1 MDYEEQNPRILKIW
15 AVLMMKKKLWLA
27 GIIALIGYG
36 MFYLLTNW
44 HDLISG
50 TGVARTVGISSDGKY
65 VISAHRWKN
74 SKKNKT
80 KLVLWDLDKREKK
93 VIAEN
98 VNTNTAYFI
107 PDSHD
112 FMWQGKDNIVHI
124 QNVEGKELES
134 FKHFEIARHIMSAD
148 RTFYASANQTGK
160 IFKGHGENMVP
171 IYTDTP
177 IELHYNFD
185 LFDNYFL
192 TASLGR
198 NTREDGAVVQFN
210 PTADPVQP
218 SVYKKSS
225 YDGVVLWD
233 KNTLKPVAEL
243 FGFGGRSDA
252 LFSPDGK
259 WIVGGGENLSHYM
272 WETAN
277 LTHRL
282 NLANP
287 RYGIK
292 KEEGG
297 FDDSHLLHV
306 PGVELGLNNP
316 VTYAFVT
323 DTEFIELRMAPP
335 KDGWGEKHSPLYTV
349 GDPWIKAFVEIG
361 DEPAISTDAYEKSNS
376 VASAPKAHILVTG
389 QAYHGGINVYR
400 YHPDKMTLEKIW
412 VAY

>member
-1 MDYEEQNPRILKIW
+1 
-15 AVLMMKKKLWLA
+15 MKKKFWIA
-27 GIIALIGYG
+27 GIIALVGYG
-36 MFYLLTNW
+36 MFYLFTNW
-44 HDLISG
+44 QDLLSE
-50 TGVARTVGISSDGKY
+50 TGEVMTLSISSDGKY
-65 VISAHRWKN
+65 VISAHRGKTE
-74 SKKNKT
+74 KTLHDT
-80 KLVLWDLDKREKK
+80 KLVLWDIEKREKK

-98 VNTNTAYFI
+98 VNSNTAYFI
-107 PDSHD
+107 PDSYD
-112 FMWQGKDNIVHI
+112 FMWQGRDNIVHI
-124 QNVEGKELES
+124 QNVEGKELKS

-160 IFKGHGENMVP
+160 IFKGYGENMVP

-177 IELHYNFD
+177 LWRHYNFD
-185 LFDNYFL
+185 LSDKYFL
-192 TASLGR
+192 TASSGR
-198 NTREDGAVVQFN
+198 GTREDGAVVGLN
-210 PTADPVQP
+210 PIADPVQP

-233 KNTLKPVAEL
+233 RNTLKPVAEL

-259 WIVGGGENLSHYM
+259 WIVGGGENLRHYM

-277 LTHRL
+277 LTNRL
-282 NLANP
+282 NMANP
-287 RYGIK
+287 EYGIK

-297 FDDSHLLHV
+297 FDDSHLLRV

-323 DTEFIELRMAPP
+323 DTEFIEFRLAPSR
-335 KDGWGEKHSPLYTV
+335 DGRGEKYSPLYTV

-361 DEPAISTDAYEKSNS
+361 DDPAISTRFYELSNS

-400 YHPDKMTLEKIW
+400 YHPDKMKLEKIW